1 MPRVFTNGFSKAVTL
16 ILLSCF
22 SAFALAQS
30 TTSAIRGKLLD
41 TNGAPLANAEVVV
54 KDTRTGATRTVSS
67 NDSGTF
73 FAPNLVVGGPFIVTV
88 NNEKSV
94 KVDNVALGDVYRL
107 TVTDLAIAG
116 SAPASDIEEITVMG
130 KAVTFA
136 DVASGP
142 SAVFTL
148 SDLEDSVSFNRDIKD
163 VFSNDPRINLDNPTR
178 GSGVNCGGKNPRFNG
193 ISIDGVSQND
203 RFGLNANGYAT
214 ANGQPFPFDAISQVS
229 VELAPFDVTYGGFSA
244 CAINAVTQSG
254 SNEFKGKVFYE
265 FSNDDLRGD
274 KIRAFGQ
281 DIDVTTN
288 DFKEE
293 TIGFSLSG
301 PIIQDKLFFA
311 LSYEKADEPRFNAQG
326 FNGSGNGVNRP
337 WLSEGDYNR
346 ILDIANRVYG
356 YDPGGQPDNNVND
369 LEKLLARI
377 DWDINDQHR
386 ASFIYNKFEGVEVL
400 SSDGDTNEFEFSNH
414 FYNKGSDLDTYVL
427 KLNSNWTDSLST
439 ELFLSQNKLDD
450 TQATVGNPD
459 FGDFQI
465 SINRDT
471 VYLGADDSRQGNDLN
486 YTSNLIKFNLQ
497 YLTGNH
503 VITAG
508 VEHDNLEVFN
518 LFVQHSNGGE
528 YDFFDDSGRGGLSG
542 IDKFEQGLPNRI
554 YYGSGG
560 GTNNVNDAA
569 ANFTNTQTT
578 LFVQDEYTFD
588 DIGLTVVGGL
598 RYERFGADDAPAFN
612 QAFTNL
618 YGFANNATIDG
629 VDLVMPRVGFTWD
642 ANDITTVRGGLGLFS
657 GGNPNVWIS
666 NSYSNDGITNVQLRQ
681 SFDDS
686 IFNLPLSGAGRP
698 GFDVPQALVDGVA
711 SVTPDDASTQR
722 LALVD
727 PNYEQPSELKFALGA
742 TFNLLSEYKI
752 DADLLYSKQRDS
764 AIYRDISQEIVGRT
778 AAGSP
783 IINSVRG
790 QRNYVLTNSD
800 RDAST
805 LVLSASISREFDS
818 GFSFNAGYAY
828 IDSEDISGM
837 NSSVAESNFGN
848 VATLNPNDLRPGTS
862 EYEVQNRVTFRLRY
876 RKEFFSDLA
885 TSFSV
890 YGVYKDGQSTT
901 YSMSGDG
908 LENNSRARRHLLYI
922 PTANDAAVV
931 YDERFDR
938 QAFDQFID
946 SKGLARGQFVS
957 RNSAG
962 SKGSGRIDLRI
973 DQEIPGFGRLKPKVY
988 LKINNILNML
998 NSDWGGQY
1006 DAAFVS
1012 EQVVESSV
1020 NNSGQFVFE
1029 DFNDPEI
1036 SELLPNISVWEAR
1049 VGLEVRF

>member
-1 MPRVFTNGFSKAVTL
+1 MPRLFTRGFSKAVTL

-22 SAFALAQS
+22 SAVVLAQS

-41 TNGAPLANAEVVV
+41 TNGAPLANAEVVIT
-54 KDTRTGATRTVSS
+54 DTRTGAKRTVSS

-73 FAPNLVVGGPFIVTV
+73 FAPNLVVGGPFLVTI

-107 TVTDLAIAG
+107 TVTDLAVAG
-116 SAPASDIEEITVMG
+116 SEPASGIEEITVFG
-130 KAVTFA
+130 QAATIA

-142 SAVFTL
+142 SAIFSL

-254 SNEFKGKVFYE
+254 KNEFFGKVFYE
-265 FSNDDLRGD
+265 YSGDGLRGD
-274 KIRAFGQ
+274 KINAFGE

-288 DFKEE
+288 DFTEE
-293 TIGFSLSG
+293 TIGFSVGG
-301 PIIQDKLFFA
+301 PILQDKLFFFM
-311 LSYEKADEPRFNAQG
+311 SYEKADEPRFNAQG
-326 FNGSGNGVNRP
+326 FNGSGNGTERD
-337 WLSEGDYNR
+337 WLSESDFNR
-346 ILDIANRVYG
+346 IVDIANRVYG

-400 SSDGDTNEFEFSNH
+400 SSDGDSFEFEFANH

-427 KLNSNWTDSLST
+427 KLNSNWTDNFST
-439 ELFLSQNKLDD
+439 ELFLSRNELDD
-450 TQATVGNPD
+450 TQETVGDPD

-465 SINRDT
+465 SINRDV

-508 VEHDNLEVFN
+508 FERDELDVFN

-528 YDFFDDSGRGGLSG
+528 YDFFDDSGFGGLSG
-542 IDKFEQGLPNRI
+542 IDKFEQGLPSRI

-560 GTNNVNDAA
+560 GTNDVNDAA
-569 ANFTNTQTT
+569 ANFTNTQTA
-578 LFVQDEYTFD
+578 LYIQDEYFFENID
-588 DIGLTVVGGL
+588 LTVVGGL
-598 RYERFGADDAPAFN
+598 RYERFGAEDAPAFN
-612 QAFTNL
+612 QAFTSEN
-618 YGFANNATIDG
+618 GFANNATIDG
-629 VDLVMPRVGFTWD
+629 VDLIMPRIGFTWN
-642 ANDITTVRGGLGLFS
+642 ATDITTVRGGVGVFS

-711 SVTPDDASTQR
+711 SVTPDDASTQQ

-727 PNYEQPSELKFALGA
+727 PNYEQPNELKLALGA
-742 TFNLLSEYKI
+742 TFNLPNEYVVN
-752 DADLLYSKQRDS
+752 ADILYSKQRDS
-764 AIYRDISQEIVGRT
+764 AIYRDISQQVVGTT
-778 AAGSP
+778 AVGTP
-783 IINSVRG
+783 ILESVIG
-790 QRNYVLTNSD
+790 GRNYVLTNSD
-800 RDAST
+800 QDADA
-805 LVLSASISREFDS
+805 LVLSASISREFDN
-818 GFSFNAGYAY
+818 GFSFNTGYAY
-828 IDSEDISGM
+828 IDAEDISGM

-848 VATLNPNDLRPGTS
+848 VATLNPNDLRAGTT
-862 EYEVQNRVTFRLRY
+862 EYEVENRFTFRLRY
-876 RKEFFSDLA
+876 RTELFSDLT
-885 TSFSV
+885 TSFSM
-890 YGVYKDGQSTT
+890 YGVFKDGQGTT

-908 LENNSRARRHLLYI
+908 LEDNNRARRHLLYV
-922 PTANDAAVV
+922 PTVSDAAVV

-938 QAFDQFID
+938 QAFDQFIAAN
-946 SKGLARGQFVS
+946 GLARGEFVG
-957 RNSAG
+957 RNAAG
-962 SKGSGRIDLRI
+962 SKDTGRIDLRI

-988 LKINNILNML
+988 LKINNLLNMI
-998 NSDWGGQY
+998 NDDWGGQY
-1006 DAAFVS
+1006 DSSFVS

-1020 NNSGQFVFE
+1020 NSSGQFVYE
-1029 DFNDPEI
+1029 GFNTPEI
-1036 SELLPNISVWEAR
+1036 SELLQNISVWEAR
-1049 VGLEVRF
+1049 IGLEVRF

>member
-1 MPRVFTNGFSKAVTL
+1 MPRLFNHGLSKTVTL
-16 ILLSCF
+16 ILLCCF
-22 SAFALAQS
+22 SAAVFAQS

-41 TNGAPLANAEVVV
+41 TNGAPLANAEVVIE
-54 KDTRTGATRTVSS
+54 DTRTGAVRTVNS

-88 NNEKSV
+88 NSEKSV
-94 KVDNVALGDVYRL
+94 KVDNVSLGDVYRL

-116 SAPASDIEEITVMG
+116 AAPASDIEEVTVMG
-130 KAVTFA
+130 KAITFA

-142 SAVFTL
+142 SAVFSLT
-148 SDLEDSVSFNRDIKD
+148 DLEDSVSFNRDIKD

-214 ANGQPFPFDAISQVS
+214 ANGQPFPFDAIAQVS

-254 SNEFKGKVFYE
+254 RNEFFGKVFYE
-265 FSNDDLRGD
+265 YSSDDFRGD
-274 KIRAFGQ
+274 KIRAFGE
-281 DIDVTTN
+281 DIDVKTN
-288 DFKEE
+288 EFTEE
-293 TIGFSLSG
+293 TVGFNIGG
-301 PIIQDKLFFA
+301 PIIQDKLFFFM
-311 LSYEKADEPRFNAQG
+311 SYEKADEPRFNAQG
-326 FNGSGNGVNRP
+326 FNGSGNGVERP
-337 WLSEGDYNR
+337 WLSESDYNR
-346 ILDIANRVYG
+346 ISDIASRVYG
-356 YDPGGQPDNNVND
+356 YDAGGLPDNNVND

-414 FYNKGSDLDTYVL
+414 FYNKGSDLNTYVL

-439 ELFLSQNKLDD
+439 ELFLSRNELDD
-450 TQATVGNPD
+450 TQATVGDPE
-459 FGDFQI
+459 FADFQI

-508 VEHDNLEVFN
+508 FERDELDVFN
-518 LFVQHSNGGE
+518 LFVQHSRGGE

-560 GTNNVNDAA
+560 GTNDVNDAA

-578 LFVQDEYTFD
+578 LFIQDEYTFD
-588 DIGLTVVGGL
+588 NLDLTVVGGL
-598 RYERFGADDAPAFN
+598 RYERFGAEDAPAFN
-612 QAFTNL
+612 QAFTDL

-629 VDLVMPRVGFTWD
+629 VDLVMPRVGFTWN
-642 ANDITTVRGGLGLFS
+642 ATDITTVRGGVGVFS

-686 IFNLPLSGAGRP
+686 IFNLPLTGAGRP

-711 SVTPDDASTQR
+711 SVTPGDASTRQ

-727 PNYEQPSELKFALGA
+727 GNYKQPNELKLALGA
-742 TFNLLSEYKI
+742 TFNLLSEYTI
-752 DADLLYSKQRDS
+752 EADILYSKQRDS
-764 AIYRDISQEIVGRT
+764 AIYRDISQQVVGNT

-783 IINSVRG
+783 ILQSVIG
-790 QRNYVLTNSD
+790 QRNYILTNSD
-800 RDAST
+800 QDADS

-828 IDSEDISGM
+828 IDAEDISGM

-848 VATLNPNDLRPGTS
+848 VATLNPNDLRAGTT
-862 EYEVQNRVTFRLRY
+862 EYQVQNRLTFRLRY
-876 RKEFFSDLA
+876 RKEFFSDLT
-885 TSFSV
+885 TSFSL

-908 LENNSRARRHLLYI
+908 LEDNNRARRHLLYI
-922 PTANDAAVV
+922 PTSNDAAVV

-938 QAFDQFID
+938 QAFDQFIANN
-946 SKGLARGQFVS
+946 GLGRGQFVA
-957 RNSAG
+957 RNAAG

-988 LKINNILNML
+988 LKINNVLNML
-998 NSDWGGQY
+998 NNDWGGQY

-1020 NNSGQFVFE
+1020 NRNGQFVYE
-1029 DFNDPEI
+1029 GFNDPQI

-1049 VGLEVRF
+1049 IGLEVRF

>member
-1 MPRVFTNGFSKAVTL
+1 MPRFIHGFSKTFSF
-16 ILLSCF
+16 ILLSLF
-22 SAFALAQS
+22 SATLLAQS
-30 TTSAIRGKLLD
+30 TTSAIRGKLID
-41 TNGAPLANAEVVV
+41 INGDPLANAEIVVT
-54 KDTRTGATRTVSS
+54 DTRTGATRTINS
-67 NDSGTF
+67 NESGTF
-73 FAPNLVVGGPFIVTV
+73 LASNLVVGGPFIVTV

-94 KVDNVALGDVYRL
+94 KVDNVALGDIYRL
-107 TVTDLAIAG
+107 TVSGLAIAS
-116 SAPASDIEEITVMG
+116 SAVASDIEEITVMG
-130 KAVTFA
+130 QAVTFA

-142 SAVFTL
+142 SAVFSL
-148 SDLEDSVSFNRDIKD
+148 VDLEEAVSFNRDIKD

-214 ANGQPFPFDAISQVS
+214 ANGQPFPFDAIAQVS

-254 SNEFKGKVFYE
+254 RNEFFGKVFYE
-265 FSNDDLRGD
+265 YSSDSLRGD
-274 KIRAFGQ
+274 KVRALGQ

-288 DFKEE
+288 AFTEE
-293 TIGFSLSG
+293 AIGFNVGG
-301 PIIQDKLFFA
+301 PIIEDKLFFFV
-311 LSYEKADEPRFNAQG
+311 SYEKADEPRFNAQG
-326 FNGSGNGVNRP
+326 FAGSGNGTERS
-337 WLSEGDYNR
+337 WLSENDYNR
-346 ILDIANRVYG
+346 ILNIANDVYG
-356 YDPGGQPDNNVND
+356 YNPGGQPDNNVND

-400 SSDGDTNEFEFSNH
+400 SSDGDSNEFEFSNH
-414 FYNKGSDLDTYVL
+414 FYNKGSDLDTFVL

-450 TQATVGNPD
+450 TQETVGNQE

-465 SINRDT
+465 SIDRNT

-508 VEHDNLEVFN
+508 FEHDNLEVFN
-518 LFVQHSNGGE
+518 LFVQHSRGGE
-528 YDFFDDSGRGGLSG
+528 YDFFDDSSRGGLSG

-578 LFVQDEYTFD
+578 LFIQDEYTFD
-588 DIGLTVVGGL
+588 NIDLTVVGGL
-598 RYERFGADDAPAFN
+598 RYERFGAKDAPAFN
-612 QAFTNL
+612 QAFTNEN
-618 YGFANNATIDG
+618 GFPNNATIDG
-629 VDLVMPRVGFTWD
+629 VDLLMPRVGFTWN
-642 ANDITTVRGGLGLFS
+642 ANDITTVRGGLGVFS

-686 IFNLPLSGAGRP
+686 IFNLPLTGAGRP

-711 SVTPDDASTQR
+711 SVTPEDASTQQ

-727 PNYEQPSELKFALGA
+727 PNYKQPNELKFALGA
-742 TFNLLSEYKI
+742 TFNLLNEYKI

-764 AIYRDISQEIVGRT
+764 AIYRDVSQQVVGRT
-778 AAGSP
+778 AVGTP
-783 IINSVRG
+783 ILESVIG
-790 QRNYVLTNSD
+790 GRNYVLTNSD
-800 RDAST
+800 KDADS

-828 IDSEDISGM
+828 IDAEDITGM
-837 NSSVAESNFGN
+837 NSSVAESNFN
-848 VATLNPNDLRPGTS
+848 NAATLNPNDLRPGTT
-862 EYEVQNRVTFRLRY
+862 EYEVQNRYTFRLRY
-876 RKEFFSDLA
+876 RTEFFSDLS

-890 YGVYKDGQSTT
+890 YGVYKDGQSTSFT
-901 YSMSGDG
+901 MSGAG
-908 LENNSRARRHLLYI
+908 LEDNSRARRHLLYV
-922 PTANDAAVV
+922 PTANDSGVV
-931 YDERFDR
+931 YEDGFDR
-938 QAFDQFID
+938 QAFDEFIAD
-946 SKGLARGQFVS
+946 NGLARGQFVS

-998 NSDWGGQY
+998 NSDWGAQY
-1006 DAAFVS
+1006 DAAFVG
-1012 EQVVESSV
+1012 EQVIESNV
-1020 NNSGQFVFE
+1020 NNNGQFVFE
-1029 DFNDPEI
+1029 QFNEPEVT
-1036 SELLPNISVWEAR
+1036 ELLQNISVWEAR
-1049 VGLEVRF
+1049 IGLEVRF